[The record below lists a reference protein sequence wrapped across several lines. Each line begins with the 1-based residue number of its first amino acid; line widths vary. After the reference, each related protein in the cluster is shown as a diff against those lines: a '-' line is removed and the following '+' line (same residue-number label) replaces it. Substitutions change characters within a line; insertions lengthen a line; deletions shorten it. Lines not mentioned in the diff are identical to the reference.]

1 VSADGAIVRIE
12 TRRTPLPTA
21 LAWAARPLAW
31 CYGAGVAF
39 RNARFD
45 RGGGVRTLPVP
56 VVSIGNLVAGGTG
69 KTPCVAWTVAALAA
83 RGHRPLI
90 AMRGYGARP
99 GEQGDEELEYRSI
112 LPNIPVVAHPKR
124 ADAVLSHLA
133 AHPDACDAV
142 VLDDGFQHRG
152 IARALDVVLVDA
164 SRPSLDDALL
174 PSGWLREPAANL
186 RRAHAVIVTRAS
198 EVDAALASRIA
209 ALHGR
214 PPIAWTRHAWR
225 GLEVHAAADGGGGG
239 RVATTWLRGRRVALV
254 CGVGHPGSVVASLE
268 AHGAIVAET
277 RIFRDHAAFDAAS
290 VRGLGRIAERVDA
303 IVATRKDW
311 VKLAPFERER
321 SGLPPIVVPD
331 LAIEFLEGE
340 AAYLAALRRALA
352 PG

>member
-1 VSADGAIVRIE
+1 ME
-12 TRRTPLPTA
+12 TARTPLPTA

-31 CYGAGVAF
+31 CYGAGVAL

-45 RGGGVRTLPVP
+45 RGAGVRTLPVP

-69 KTPCVAWTVAALAA
+69 KTPCVAWTVSALTS

-99 GEQGDEELEYRSI
+99 GVQGDEELEYRSI
-112 LPNIPVVAHPKR
+112 LPNVPVVAHPRR

-164 SRPSLDDALL
+164 TRPSLDDALL

-186 RRAHAVIVTRAS
+186 RRAHVVVVTRAS

-225 GLEVHAAADGGGGG
+225 GLDLHASDGGGG
-239 RVATTWLRGRRVALV
+239 RVATTWLRGRCVALV

-268 AHGAIVAET
+268 AHGAKVVAT
-277 RIFRDHAAFDAAS
+277 RILRDHAAFDAAS
-290 VRGLGRIAERVDA
+290 VRELARIAANADA
-303 IVATRKDW
+303 LVATRKDW

-340 AAYLAALRRALA
+340 DAYLAALRRALA